1 MVVSEDVFVSKAAK
15 EFFLGQLYCVKD
27 VMLDYLAPFI
37 PDTIFHWK
45 GNSLAGNSLDFGF
58 GIHAHLPE

>member
-1 MVVSEDVFVSKAAK
+1 MFLSAK
-15 EFFLGQLYCVKD
+15 LLRNFFLGQLYCVKD

-45 GNSLAGNSLDFGF
+45 GNSLVGNSLDFGF
-58 GIHAHLPE
+58 GIHAHLAE